1 MHRTEPDAE
10 DEVPHQVL
18 ATVGETQVMV
28 VVQQETP
35 LVDHRAKA
43 DLGQARDHRKE
54 VKNPA
59 TKKKTKKRKRE
70 RIRKVRGRKSR
81 KGRTLV
87 QHQDALVAACVMH

>member
-28 VVQQETP
+28 VVQQGIP
-35 LVDHRAKA
+35 LVDHKAKA

-59 TKKKTKKRKRE
+59 TKRRTKRRKRE
-70 RIRKVRGRKSR
+70 KTRKARERKSR

>member
-1 MHRTEPDAE
+1 MHQTEPDAE
-10 DEVPHQVL
+10 DEVLHQVL
-18 ATVGETQVMV
+18 ATVGENQVMV
-28 VVQQETP
+28 VVQQGVP

-59 TKKKTKKRKRE
+59 TKKKTKRRKRE
-70 RIRKVRGRKSR
+70 RTRKVRGRKSR

>member
-1 MHRTEPDAE
+1 MHQTEPDAE
-10 DEVPHQVL
+10 DEVLHQVL
-18 ATVGETQVMV
+18 ATVGENQVMV
-28 VVQQETP
+28 VVQQGAP
-35 LVDHRAKA
+35 LVDHRAKV

-59 TKKKTKKRKRE
+59 TKRKTKKRKRE